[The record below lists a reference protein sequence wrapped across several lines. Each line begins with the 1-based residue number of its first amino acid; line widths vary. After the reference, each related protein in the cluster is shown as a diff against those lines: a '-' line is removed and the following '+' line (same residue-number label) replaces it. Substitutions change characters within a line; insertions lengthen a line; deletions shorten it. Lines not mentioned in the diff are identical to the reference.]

1 MPLFFSCKNTHKKSD
16 ADQSAAFP
24 GELSLKGSLT
34 CDSIIS
40 HVVKKAMPT
49 NASLF
54 PVIPHM
60 KAVNRSVLYHEHGNA
75 ARDFV
80 SFSLYVS

>member
-1 MPLFFSCKNTHKKSD
+1 MPLFFLAKIRTKKAMPTKASLFPVIPHMKVANLHLYYTIQHEKSD

-40 HVVKKAMPT
+40 HSVKK
-49 NASLF
+49 
-54 PVIPHM
+54 
-60 KAVNRSVLYHEHGNA
+60 
-75 ARDFV
+75 
-80 SFSLYVS
+80 